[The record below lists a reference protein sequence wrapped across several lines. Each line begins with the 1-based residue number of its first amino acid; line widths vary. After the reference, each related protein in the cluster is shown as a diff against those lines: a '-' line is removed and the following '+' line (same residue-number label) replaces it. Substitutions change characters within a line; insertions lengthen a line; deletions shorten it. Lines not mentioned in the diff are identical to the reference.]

1 MPADAGWAEQAMNCS
16 ETQFLTALYLSG
28 ELDATQMLEFE
39 LHLRRCVACA
49 RELEAARQCDEWLR
63 DAWHQESLGTDE
75 LRRRIMTQIAKT
87 KQRRFIVRWSPY
99 TLPIAASLLVA
110 ITAGICIL
118 WWGGA
123 SQTVYAAARDDHYI
137 EVVQRDPRP
146 WLETPEE
153 IREFVREELGDAAF
167 LERFAPAGYHLKR
180 ALHCYLL
187 NQRYVHIVYEGG
199 GREVS
204 VFVRR
209 EGAELPGAALEV
221 VNGCPL
227 HAASVK
233 EFEVAGFQSG
243 RYTVLI
249 VSGLPRAESLQLAR
263 AAAASFT

>member
-1 MPADAGWAEQAMNCS
+1 MNCS
-16 ETQFLTALYLSG
+16 ETQFLTPLYLSG
-28 ELDATQMLEFE
+28 ELDATQMFDFE
-39 LHLRRCVACA
+39 LHLRRCTACA

-63 DAWHQESLGTDE
+63 DAWYQEPLGTDE
-75 LRRRIMTQIAKT
+75 LRQRIMTQIAKT
-87 KQRRFIVRWSPY
+87 KRRRLIFRWPPY
-99 TLPIAASLLVA
+99 TLPIAASLLAA
-110 ITAGICIL
+110 ITAGIFIVL
-118 WWGGA
+118 WGGS

-137 EVVQRDPRP
+137 EVVQREPRP
-146 WLETPEE
+146 WLETPGE
-153 IREFVREELGDAAF
+153 IKEFVRAELGDADF
-167 LERFAPAGYHLKR
+167 LDRLAPAGYQLKR

-187 NQRYVHIVYEGG
+187 NQRYVHIVYESG

-209 EGAELPGAALEV
+209 KGAGLPGAALEV

-233 EFEVAGFQSG
+233 ESEVAGFQSG

-249 VSGLPRAESLQLAR
+249 VSDLPRAESLQLAR

>member
-1 MPADAGWAEQAMNCS
+1 MNCS
-16 ETQFLTALYLSG
+16 ETQFLTPLYLSG
-28 ELDATQMLEFE
+28 ELDAMQMFDFE
-39 LHLRRCVACA
+39 LHLRRCAACT

-63 DAWHQESLGTDE
+63 DAWHEESLGTDE
-75 LRRRIMTQIAKT
+75 LRQRVRTEMAKT
-87 KQRRFIVRWSPY
+87 KRGRSIFGWPPS
-99 TLPIAASLLVA
+99 TLPIAASVLAAISLGIIIFLL
-110 ITAGICIL
+110 G
-118 WWGGA
+118 
-123 SQTVYAAARDDHYI
+123 SRSPTVYAAARDDHYL
-137 EVVQRDPRP
+137 EVVQGEARP
-146 WLETPEE
+146 WLETPDE
-153 IREFVREELGDAAF
+153 IKEFVRAELGEADF
-167 LERFAPAGYHLKR
+167 LERFAPAGYQLKR

-204 VFVRR
+204 LFVRR
-209 EGAELPGAALEV
+209 KDAGLPGAALEV

-249 VSGLPRAESLQLAR
+249 VSDLPRAESLQLAK

>member
-1 MPADAGWAEQAMNCS
+1 MNCS
-16 ETQFLTALYLSG
+16 EIQFLTPLYLSS
-28 ELDATQMLEFE
+28 ELEATRLADFE
-39 LHLRRCVACA
+39 LHLRQCGACA
-49 RELEAARQCDEWLR
+49 RELESAGRCDELLR
-63 DAWHQESLGTDE
+63 DAFREQTLDAESLRERVRNQIRKTA
-75 LRRRIMTQIAKT
+75 RRRFLFARPIYK
-87 KQRRFIVRWSPY
+87 
-99 TLPIAASLLVA
+99 LPIAAALLLAVA
-110 ITAGICIL
+110 AGIFFVL
-118 WWGGA
+118 RGGP

-153 IREFVREELGDAAF
+153 IREFVREELGDADF
-167 LERFAPAGYHLKR
+167 LERFTPAGYQLKG

-209 EGAELPGAALEV
+209 KDAELPGAALEV

-233 EFEVAGFQSG
+233 EFEVAGVQSR

-249 VSGLPRAESLQLAR
+249 VGDLPRAEILQIAR
-263 AAAASFT
+263 AAAVGFT

>member
-1 MPADAGWAEQAMNCS
+1 MNCS
-16 ETQFLTALYLSG
+16 EVQILTPLYLSS
-28 ELDATQMLEFE
+28 ELEATRLADFE
-39 LHLRRCVACA
+39 LHLRHCGACA
-49 RELEAARQCDEWLR
+49 RELESVGRCDELLR
-63 DAWHQESLGTDE
+63 DAFREQTPDAESLRERVRNQIRKTT
-75 LRRRIMTQIAKT
+75 RRRFLFA
-87 KQRRFIVRWSPY
+87 RPLYR
-99 TLPIAASLLVA
+99 LPIAAALLLA
-110 ITAGICIL
+110 ITAGIFFVMRD
-118 WWGGA
+118 GFVKRGVP
-123 SQTVYAAARDDHYI
+123 SQTVYAAARDDHYV

-153 IREFVREELGDAAF
+153 IREFVREELGDADF
-167 LERFAPAGYHLKR
+167 LERFKPAGYQLKR

-209 EGAELPGAALEV
+209 KGAELPGAASEV

-227 HAASVK
+227 HAASVE
-233 EFEVAGFQSG
+233 EFEVAGFRSG

-249 VSGLPRAESLQLAR
+249 VSDLPRAESLQFVR